1 MPEYDLLVKNA
12 HLIDPDQGLDAIGDL
27 AIRDGRIARLSPDLP
42 AAAARTV
49 LEADQRM
56 VSAGWI
62 DLHAHP
68 AEAVVSFGLPPDAI
82 GVRQGVTAIAD
93 AGSTGYANFACLR
106 RYVIPAAATDLFC
119 FLHISPVGEV
129 VLPEIGY
136 EACDRVAFIH
146 TVQAHRQ
153 IIKGIKMRVIA
164 EVVHSAVDV
173 IALAR
178 SLAQETG
185 LPLMVHIGTAS
196 TPQATEEAIM
206 RFTRRLLT
214 LLRQDDIITHAFT
227 PKAGAIFDHA
237 GNPLPELSDA
247 LARGVRLDVGSA
259 HAHFSFRAARAA
271 LQNGFAPYTLS
282 TDLTTLTH
290 GKADRLSLSLV
301 MSEFMALGFSLSE
314 VIRRVTGNPAR
325 ALGESA
331 TRGSLRE
338 GMLADLTLF
347 HVRAGDYTF
356 SDGRAGH
363 TQKGAALIVPE
374 MVIKAGVIMPTDGID
389 PNWAPLTPHPG

>member
-12 HLIDPDQGLDAIGDL
+12 HLIDPNLGLDAIGDL

-42 AAAARTV
+42 AVAARTV
-49 LEADQRM
+49 LEADQRI

-93 AGSTGYANFACLR
+93 AGSAGYANFACLH
-106 RYVIPAAATDLFC
+106 RYVMPAAATDLFC
-119 FLHISPVGEV
+119 FLHISPVGEAM
-129 VLPEIGY
+129 LPEIGY
-136 EACDRVAFIH
+136 EACDRDAFIR

-173 IALAR
+173 SALAR
-178 SLAQETG
+178 SLALETG

-196 TPQATEEAIM
+196 TPQVTHEAIT
-206 RFTRRLLT
+206 RFTRHLLT
-214 LLRQDDIITHAFT
+214 QLRQDDIITHAYT
-227 PKAGAIFDHA
+227 PKAGAIFDPM
-237 GNPLPELSDA
+237 GNPLPELNDA

-259 HAHFSFRAARAA
+259 HAHFSFQVARAA
-271 LQNGFAPYTLS
+271 LHNGFVPTTLS
-282 TDLTTLTH
+282 TDLTTLTFE
-290 GKADRLSLSLV
+290 KADHLSLSLV
-301 MSEFMALGFSLSE
+301 MSEFMALGFSLNE
-314 VIRRVTGNPAR
+314 VIRLVTGNPAR

-331 TRGSLRE
+331 IRGSLRE

-363 TQKGAALIVPE
+363 TQQGAALIVPE
-374 MVIKAGVIMPTDGID
+374 MVVKAGVIIPCAGID
-389 PNWAPLTPHPG
+389 PNWAPQTAQPG